1 MSDVKSFSDAA
12 SVQGTK
18 NAEAGGFCYNST
30 EVLKRWLMIML
41 DEKIHIR
48 KNVLWKIIDGEIIL
62 LNLKNSE
69 YFSVNDT
76 GSKILELNGK
86 DRQRTVAEIS
96 SLLAKELQISI
107 ETARRD
113 TQKFLNTLLK
123 YQLIEAD

>member
-1 MSDVKSFSDAA
+1 
-12 SVQGTK
+12 
-18 NAEAGGFCYNST
+18 
-30 EVLKRWLMIML
+30 MIML